1 MDFASFT
8 CVLVLDTTLGRKDE
22 LTLERLAEVK
32 RLAGS
37 SSLTNFSINHF
48 DADLEATTLLSVS
61 KSRAANG
68 VGRDA

>member
-32 RLAGS
+32 QMAAS
-37 SSLTNFSINHF
+37 STLTNFSINHF
-48 DADLEATTLLSVS
+48 DTNLEATTLLSVS
-61 KSRAANG
+61 KSGVAKAA
-68 VGRDA
+68 GRNA